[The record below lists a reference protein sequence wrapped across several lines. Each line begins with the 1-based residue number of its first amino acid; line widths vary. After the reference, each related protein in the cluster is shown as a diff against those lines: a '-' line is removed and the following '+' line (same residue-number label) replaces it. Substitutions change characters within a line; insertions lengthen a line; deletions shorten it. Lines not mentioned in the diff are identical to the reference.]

1 MIEILDNI
9 PITFDVDRIFTSLRI
24 RRLTDSIVR
33 MVDELIEQAT
43 PVVRPKVMYAV
54 SLVSNRQDGTFD
66 VDGVQFSSYV
76 LSKNLKEVNRVFPFV
91 ATCGVE
97 IDAIE
102 VPPGDLLRSYCL
114 DIIKT
119 VALMTA
125 ASFLEKH
132 LKERYQLGRITHMN
146 PGEIQDWPL
155 TQQKALFS
163 VLGDVEGTIGVR
175 LNEGMAMVPT
185 KSRSGLFFPN
195 DTKFETCRLC
205 PVKRCP
211 GRRAR
216 YDPEAIKE
224 YQPAGR

>member
-9 PITFDVDRIFTSLRI
+9 PITFDVDRIVASLRI

-33 MVDELIEQAT
+33 MVDELIEQAA

-66 VDGVQFSSYV
+66 VDGVQFRSYV
-76 LSKNLKEVNRVFPFV
+76 LSKNLEEVNRVFPYV

-102 VPPGDLLRSYCL
+102 VPSSDLLRSYCL
-114 DIIKT
+114 DILKML
-119 VALMTA
+119 ALMA
-125 ASFLEKH
+125 AGSFLEKH
-132 LKERYQLGRITHMN
+132 LTGRYQLGRITHMN
-146 PGEIQDWPL
+146 PGELQDWPV

-175 LNEGMAMVPT
+175 LTEGMVMVPT